1 MENQGQ
7 ELVEAK
13 NYMESKVKLA
23 EALQRL
29 QANPDWQL
37 VIDTHFIK
45 DWALTQINNVGAYN
59 QDQRRGY
66 LEQAMARGIF
76 NQEMYDIIEDGR
88 MAKDALNEINQDL
101 KG

>member
-13 NYMESKVKLA
+13 NFMNHKIELA

-45 DWALTQINNVGAYN
+45 DWALTQINNVGVYN

-76 NQEMYDIIEDGR
+76 NQEMHDIIEDGR
-88 MAKDALNEINQDL
+88 MAKQALAEIKNEE
-101 KG
+101 G